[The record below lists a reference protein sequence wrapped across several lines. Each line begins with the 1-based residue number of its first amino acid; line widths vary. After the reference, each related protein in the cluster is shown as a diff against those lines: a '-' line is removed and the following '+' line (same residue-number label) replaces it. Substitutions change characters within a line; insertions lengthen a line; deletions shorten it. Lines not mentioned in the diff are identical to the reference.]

1 LKQIFSLILLPVIS
15 LFEKILSA
23 IFGTVYYQKYF
34 NNYIA
39 RNSTFLFFMHCFGI
53 ALVFFSNYILVK
65 AAGVNNYGSYVY
77 LFNLVYLLVS
87 FCVLGFDTLLVK
99 KTAIYVDAKKYPEFK
114 GLLFF
119 AFRVILISS
128 IAVALLFNV
137 ISNFSKA
144 AGVVGKIN
152 WFAFAFIS
160 LFMLAATALTQVV
173 LQGMRKIVWSQLGE
187 KIFRP
192 LILIILVLLFY
203 FLQKS
208 VSLEKILWINVS
220 SIAVTM
226 LIALIVCGKTLGG
239 RLKKIIPVYHF
250 KDWITASATFFIAD
264 VLYNCNSR
272 ISIFL
277 LGLFQNEKNIG
288 VFNITLRISE
298 VISFSLVI
306 VNFVLSP
313 VIAKLY
319 ANGDTERLQQLV
331 TRCARVT
338 LAIGSLLTVGILFF
352 RREILLLFGD
362 NFLLGQQALIILCI
376 GQLVNVISGSVGL
389 LLLMTGNQRFSIYSL
404 AAGITINLV
413 LNLLLTPIYGIT
425 GAAIAATASLVV
437 WNVMT
442 YFFVRTKLNIRPTA
456 FGFL

>member
-1 LKQIFSLILLPVIS
+1 MIS
-15 LFEKILSA
+15 FIEKIQSA
-23 IFGTVYYQKYF
+23 IFGKTYYQKYF

-39 RNSTFLFFMHCFGI
+39 RNSTFLFFIHCFGI

-87 FCVLGFDTLLVK
+87 FCVLGLDTLLVK
-99 KTAIYVDAKKYPEFK
+99 NTAIYFDSKKYPEFK

-119 AFRVILISS
+119 SFRIILISS
-128 IAVALLFNV
+128 IVVALLFKV
-137 ISNFSKA
+137 ISSFSNA
-144 AGVVGKIN
+144 ATVVGKIN
-152 WFAFAFIS
+152 WFAFAFLS
-160 LFMLAATALTQVV
+160 LFMLAVTALVQVV

-192 LILIILVLLFY
+192 LILIILVLVFY
-203 FLQKS
+203 WLQS
-208 VSLEKILWINVS
+208 AVSLENTLWINVS

-226 LIALIVCGKTLGG
+226 LIALIVCRKTIGG
-239 RLKKIIPVYHF
+239 RLKKILPVYHF
-250 KDWITASATFFIAD
+250 KDWIAASATFFIAD

-277 LGLFQNEKNIG
+277 LGIFQNEKNIG
-288 VFNITLRISE
+288 VFNIALRISE

-319 ANGDTERLQQLV
+319 ANGDRERLQNLV
-331 TRCARVT
+331 TKCARVT
-338 LAIGSLLTVGILFF
+338 LAIGSLLVVGILFF
-352 RREILLLFGD
+352 RKDILMLFGG
-362 NFLLGQQALIILCI
+362 NFLLGEQALIILCI
-376 GQLVNVISGSVGL
+376 GQLVNVVSGSVGL

-413 LNLLLTPIYGIT
+413 LNLLLTPTYGIT

-437 WNVMT
+437 WNAMT